1 MIAAAHDLTRT
12 CMHVIVYE
20 CSAEFSEAI
29 PSMLLVEII
38 RDDKDEIVAEW
49 WWWWWWCWWWFS
61 YGNSS
66 GSDGGSGG
74 SGGGGSGGG
83 GGGGGG
89 AGGERTLGV
98 GLKGRI
104 GEGMRASGLVVCD
117 KTSGVDRR
125 RRCRRRRFFG
135 VDRRVNYYNSIRKC

>member
-49 WWWWWWCWWWFS
+49 WWWWWCWWWFS
-61 YGNSS
+61 YDNSS

-74 SGGGGSGGG
+74 SGGGGGA
-83 GGGGGG
+83 GGGG
-89 AGGERTLGV
+89 AGGGYVDAGQEKIL
-98 GLKGRI
+98 RI
-104 GEGMRASGLVVCD
+104 DLS
-117 KTSGVDRR
+117 S
-125 RRCRRRRFFG
+125 
-135 VDRRVNYYNSIRKC
+135 S